1 MENTAAHSLNI
12 EQCKKI
18 TATSIDSVDSFSH
31 RQIVLSYQ
39 GGRIVVTGNGMK
51 IINFSKTG
59 GSFGA
64 TGEIISV
71 RYIGKGMGLKSR
83 LFK

>member
-1 MENTAAHSLNI
+1 MENTTHSLTI

-18 TATSIDSVDSFSH
+18 TATAIDSVDSFSDK
-31 RQIVLSYQ
+31 QIILSFS

-51 IINFSKTG
+51 ITNFSKTG
-59 GSFGA
+59 GSFSA
-64 TGEIISV
+64 TGEINSA
-71 RYIGKGMGLKSR
+71 RYIGTGSPLRSK